1 MTAFFPNYLLIIILY
16 CKNQTGYGFPDPTGD
31 AALPDAGQTAG
42 AGSGRNNLAGIVD
55 ASDGE
60 GGVEVLSDLSDHP
73 ISDGPGVD
81 PGNVAG
87 GVAALDDDGGAE
99 GGDGLRNES
108 EGVVGGGVAGEHAHQ
123 KLVRGRTMEPPLEIG
138 GDDLDDGVGVAG
150 V

>member
-1 MTAFFPNYLLIIILY
+1 MTSSFPNYLFYILY
-16 CKNQTGYGFPDPTGD
+16 CENQTGDGFPDPTGD
-31 AALPDAGQTAG
+31 AAFPDTGQTAG
-42 AGSGRNNLAGIVD
+42 AGASRNNLAGIVD
-55 ASDGE
+55 AGDGE
-60 GGVEVLSDLSDHP
+60 GGVEVLSDLSNYP
-73 ISDGPGVD
+73 IRDGAGVD

-99 GGDGLRNES
+99 GGDGLRKEA
-108 EGVVGGGVAGEHAHQ
+108 EGVVGSGVAGEHAHQ

>member
-99 GGDGLRNES
+99 GGDGLRKEA
-108 EGVVGGGVAGEHAHQ
+108 EGVVGSGVAGEHAHQ
-123 KLVRGRTMEPPLEIG
+123 KLV
-138 GDDLDDGVGVAG
+138 
-150 V
+150 

>member
-1 MTAFFPNYLLIIILY
+1 MTSSFPNYLFYILY
-16 CKNQTGYGFPDPTGD
+16 CENQTGDGFPDPTGD

-123 KLVRGRTMEPPLEIG
+123 KLVWGRTMEPPLEVG